1 MNKTSLIDN
10 INKTSLT
17 NSANESATS
26 NNSANNSINTLDDLS
41 HYALNELCSKC
52 FTEDSV
58 TTLADSGYT
67 LCKKCASLYPK
78 CTTCGRIYDNTKYGR
93 CVECHIGNDIC
104 KITDKLFISDYEASK
119 KYKKLKTLGIKQ
131 ILTVACE
138 LPVHE
143 HPDFTTMKISIDDN
157 PIENIKTHF
166 DIAHKFID
174 NGVTLVHCY
183 AGISRSAT
191 IVISYMMRQ
200 NKMLYQEAFD
210 LCFRSRPIINPNY
223 GFVIQLIDF
232 EQDILYLEDINDKA
246 NETDINHD
254 DKYHCLKDCHD
265 DNCSDHSTTAEANS
279 SDDYKINDLNNDAQL
294 SNRTFNLI
302 DNDAQLIDVSNSTNR
317 PHSSYLENDDSDYSI
332 INMCDNIFDVAMY
345 RRHITMYPAGVALF
359 NKLYEDIKL
368 PPS

>member
-1 MNKTSLIDN
+1 MNKTSSIGS
-10 INKTSLT
+10 INKTSLA
-17 NSANESATS
+17 NSIDESVIS
-26 NNSANNSINTLDDLS
+26 NNSVNESDNSINTLDGLS

-119 KYKKLKTLGIKQ
+119 KYKKLKKLGIKQ

-174 NGVTLVHCY
+174 NDVTLVHCY

-232 EQDILYLEDINDKA
+232 EQDLLYLEDDNDKA
-246 NETDINHD
+246 NETGINHSNNYRCLNHDYRD
-254 DKYHCLKDCHD
+254 DK
-265 DNCSDHSTTAEANS
+265 CSEHSATADEANS
-279 SDDYKINDLNNDAQL
+279 ADDYKINDL
-294 SNRTFNLI
+294 
-302 DNDAQLIDVSNSTNR
+302 DNDAQLTDSTFNSTDR
-317 PHSSYLENDDSDYSI
+317 PHSSYLENDDADHSI